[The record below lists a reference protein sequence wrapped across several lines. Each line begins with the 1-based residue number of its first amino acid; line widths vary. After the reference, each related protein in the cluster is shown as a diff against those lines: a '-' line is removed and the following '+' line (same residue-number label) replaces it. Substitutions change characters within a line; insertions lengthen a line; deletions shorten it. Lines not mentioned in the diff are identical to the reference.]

1 MKAAVVT
8 CYIKAL
14 PAPHAAAHCMNSDAA
29 LTVTYAKCLYLK
41 LQLFLRSLWCTRFVM
56 LQELL
61 GGRGPDGRPV
71 GGEPP
76 SLESCQTLASKIA
89 AVASCKAAGNAD
101 YTRGKLMKAHTAGK
115 KALQD
120 SCINYA
126 MALQHLAA
134 AQEQAAE
141 ELVDEAA
148 SATLAQ
154 LDELQVPLYLN
165 LAAVNLLMEEWDP
178 ALACC
183 TQVLQQCNPSIAA
196 AYEAASSAADSEAA
210 SVVAALSETEST
222 QVCKALYRRSQA
234 HQGKSELSAAREDLI
249 VALRVRPADAALR
262 QQLRAVNKILREEA
276 AQLALKQQTEAG
288 KQRRAA
294 EAAIAVAAKQSKPAA
309 VAAAA
314 AAAAAAESAAAVLTT
329 RAAPAYSAQAGDGS
343 VAAAIIQQQATDTEA
358 IAAVSSEKGS
368 SNSDEVAELTQH
380 SSDSNATTAATKA
393 AVTASADAE
402 VDLNDPSLTD
412 NGGISAYG
420 SYRWSQTLY
429 EVC

>member
-1 MKAAVVT
+1 
-8 CYIKAL
+8 
-14 PAPHAAAHCMNSDAA
+14 
-29 LTVTYAKCLYLK
+29 LK
-41 LQLFLRSLWCTRFVM
+41 LQIFGSFCVHRFVM

-61 GGRGPDGRPV
+61 GGQGPDGRPV

-165 LAAVNLLMEEWDP
+165 LAAGNLLMEEWDP

-183 TQVLQQCNPSIAA
+183 TQVLQQCNASIAA
-196 AYEAASSAADSEAA
+196 AYEAVSSAADSAAA
-210 SVVAALSETEST
+210 SAVAALSEAEAT

-234 HQGKSELSAAREDLI
+234 HQGKSELSLAREDLI

-294 EAAIAVAAKQSKPAA
+294 EAATAAASKQSKPAA
-309 VAAAA
+309 I
-314 AAAAAAESAAAVLTT
+314 AAAEQAAELAAAVPTT
-329 RAAPAYSAQAGDGS
+329 RAAPAYSAQAGDGLD
-343 VAAAIIQQQATDTEA
+343 ATADTAQQATGENF
-358 IAAVSSEKGS
+358 IAAASSEKGS

-393 AVTASADAE
+393 AVANSADAD
-402 VDLNDPSLTD
+402 VNLNDPSLTD
-412 NGGISAYG
+412 NGGISADG
-420 SYRWSQTLY
+420 TYRWSQTLY
-429 EVC
+429 EVGVSI

>member
-1 MKAAVVT
+1 
-8 CYIKAL
+8 
-14 PAPHAAAHCMNSDAA
+14 
-29 LTVTYAKCLYLK
+29 
-41 LQLFLRSLWCTRFVM
+41 M

-61 GGRGPDGRPV
+61 GGQGPDGRPV
-71 GGEPP
+71 GGELP
-76 SLESCQTLASKIA
+76 SLESCQPLASKIA

-148 SATLAQ
+148 STTLAQ

-183 TQVLQQCNPSIAA
+183 TQVLQRCSASIAA
-196 AYEAASSAADSEAA
+196 AYESASSADIDAA
-210 SVVAALSETEST
+210 SAAVDALSETEAT

-234 HQGKSELSAAREDLI
+234 HQGKHELSAAREDLL
-249 VALRVRPADAALR
+249 VALRVQPADAALR

-294 EAAIAVAAKQSKPAA
+294 EADAAATSKQSKPA

-314 AAAAAAESAAAVLTT
+314 ASTAAVPTKH
-329 RAAPAYSAQAGDGS
+329 AAPAYSAQAGDAS
-343 VAAAIIQQQATDTEA
+343 TAATGTQQSATNADA
-358 IAAVSSEKGS
+358 IAAVSSEQS
-368 SNSDEVAELTQH
+368 SSKQDSFAESTQQSGA
-380 SSDSNATTAATKA
+380 SSATTAATTTA
-393 AVTASADAE
+393 ASASAEAE

-412 NGGISAYG
+412 NGGISADG

-429 EVC
+429 EVRLSIVCTTHATLLTMLG